1 MEASRNRDSPKLQF
15 SKEESARL
23 VLEKKK
29 AKVEKAAKQLEH
41 AERKIRKQRRLVL
54 TQEEMIAENQAS
66 PISAPASSEKAS
78 AKKKTVRLHFE
89 EHPTQP
95 PSQTQHP
102 ARQTLRAA
110 HDALHQQVSE
120 ANEDDNA
127 AVHAVL
133 KADDIQESVL
143 RAGEHAYHAHALRPY
158 KQAAASER
166 KLERAQTQYQKTR
179 QRVKNPSFTS
189 NPFSR
194 WHQKRAIRKAY
205 AAEKSARNAASR
217 TEQIT
222 TTAGNTAKKLSGYFT
237 RHPTALAMIALAAML
252 LLVMSSLQSCTPL
265 AQSVLQSV
273 IIGTYPA
280 EEEDVKAA
288 ERAYAALEKQLADEM
303 THYDR
308 DHPEYDEVL
317 VDADEIWHDPYVLI
331 AIISAVYDGQ
341 PWTLD
346 TAMPVIEKY
355 FQLQYVVTPS
365 VTTETRY
372 RTETKRQM
380 NPKTGKMET
389 VTVRVPYRYKTC
401 HVRLENKD
409 LSHLPVVSMSHH
421 TMGMYALYM
430 ATLGNYP
437 DLFAGKPHA
446 SQLKEP
452 MEYEV
457 PEAYKQADPKFA
469 KLIEAGERYIGYPY
483 VWGGDSPE
491 TSFDCSGFISWI
503 FKESGVRDVGRLGAT
518 SLYGVCTPIEPEE
531 ARPGDL
537 IFFQGTLGDGV
548 AGNDGI
554 THVALYVGDG
564 YILNCGNP
572 ISYADLS
579 RAYWQEHFYGF
590 GRMYE

>member
-1 MEASRNRDSPKLQF
+1 MALKGLDIFKLSPKKNCKECGSPTCMAFCMKVAQGALPIEKCPYMSDEAIALLSEATAPPMKAIEVGGMKLGGETVMMRHEKTFVNRNRFAVSLCTCMDDAAVDAKLAEMKAVDYERIGEREYVEF
-15 SKEESARL
+15 LLVHDGGDGARL
-23 VLEKKK
+23 ADLCKK
-29 AKVEKAAKQLEH
+29 AAAT
-41 AERKIRKQRRLVL
+41 ERAVIIDTDSV
-54 TQEEMIAENQAS
+54 
-66 PISAPASSEKAS
+66 
-78 AKKKTVRLHFE
+78 
-89 EHPTQP
+89 
-95 PSQTQHP
+95 
-102 ARQTLRAA
+102 
-110 HDALHQQVSE
+110 
-120 ANEDDNA
+120 DNA
-127 AVHAVL
+127 
-133 KADDIQESVL
+133 
-143 RAGEHAYHAHALRPY
+143 
-158 KQAAASER
+158 
-166 KLERAQTQYQKTR
+166 KL
-179 QRVKNPSFTS
+179 
-189 NPFSR
+189 
-194 WHQKRAIRKAY
+194 
-205 AAEKSARNAASR
+205 
-217 TEQIT
+217 
-222 TTAGNTAKKLSGYFT
+222 
-237 RHPTALAMIALAAML
+237 ALAAIGDTKPVL
-252 LLVMSSLQSCTPL
+252 NGANKDNYEAMSAL
-265 AQSVLQSV
+265 AVEAGVVLGV
-273 IIGTYPA
+273 KGADLA
-280 EEEDVKAA
+280 EIHDTV
-288 ERAYAALEKQLADEM
+288 AALEK
-303 THYDR
+303 
-308 DHPEYDEVL
+308 
-317 VDADEIWHDPYVLI
+317 
-331 AIISAVYDGQ
+331 
-341 PWTLD
+341 
-346 TAMPVIEKY
+346 
-355 FQLQYVVTPS
+355 
-365 VTTETRY
+365 
-372 RTETKRQM
+372 
-380 NPKTGKMET
+380 
-389 VTVRVPYRYKTC
+389 
-401 HVRLENKD
+401 LENKN

-469 KLIEAGERYIGYPY
+469 KLIEVGERYIGYPY